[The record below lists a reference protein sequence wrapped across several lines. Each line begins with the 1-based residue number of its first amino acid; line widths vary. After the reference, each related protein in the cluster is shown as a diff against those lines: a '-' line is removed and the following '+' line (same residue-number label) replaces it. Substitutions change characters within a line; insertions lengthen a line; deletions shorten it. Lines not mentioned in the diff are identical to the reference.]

1 MTSRSRT
8 RSSQPVEDEPV
19 APVEDEVAS
28 VEDEPVAPV
37 EDEPVAPVEDEVVE
51 DEPVAPVE
59 DVEVDEPVEDEVV
72 EPVHL
77 ESVEDEPA
85 VPVSLVAPVEDEP
98 VPALTVVENVE
109 DEPVPPLAVVEVD
122 APAEDEEAE
131 EQLPEVS
138 TPSLEQLAHDVAA
151 VRTEDDPAD
160 EPMTLRSVETV
171 SAIDLVMG
179 AADEDES
186 SEQDPAPEGP
196 AAS

>member
-1 MTSRSRT
+1 M
-8 RSSQPVEDEPV
+8 
-19 APVEDEVAS
+19 
-28 VEDEPVAPV
+28 
-37 EDEPVAPVEDEVVE
+37 
-51 DEPVAPVE
+51 
-59 DVEVDEPVEDEVV
+59 
-72 EPVHL
+72 
-77 ESVEDEPA
+77 
-85 VPVSLVAPVEDEP
+85 PVSLVAPVEDEP

-122 APAEDEEAE
+122 APAEDEQAE

-196 AAS
+196 SAS